1 MRLCIIAVNIIV
13 ACSEWNENA
22 PLPNPSDETTKHL
35 TKLINYISQVIT
47 NPACGRGTFL
57 RQRVEFF
64 YPFRIARCIFF
75 TIFIGSKNDRLRCYH
90 GVFTILDG
98 FFD

>member
-1 MRLCIIAVNIIV
+1 MRLCIITVNIIV

-22 PLPNPSDETTKHL
+22 PLSNPSDETTKHL

-57 RQRVEFF
+57 RQRVKFF
-64 YPFRIARCIFF
+64 YTLGVACHIFF
-75 TIFIGSKNDRLRCYH
+75 RVFIGSENNRLRCYH

>member
-1 MRLCIIAVNIIV
+1 MRLCIIAVNVIV

-57 RQRVEFF
+57 RQRVKFF
-64 YPFRIARCIFF
+64 YTLGIASYIFF
-75 TIFIGSKNDRLRCYH
+75 RVFIGSKDNWLRRDYR
-90 GVFTILDG
+90 VFRVFNG